1 MYINPPKILQ
11 VIHSKD
17 QQRIFESNGDMK
29 SELTRSLS
37 LRCEWKCAALFAD
50 HHRKS
55 TQPKN
60 KSLGETIELQ
70 VRQTENVR
78 NRWSL

>member
-37 LRCEWKCAALFAD
+37 LRCEWKCAALFA
-50 HHRKS
+50 HILRS

-60 KSLGETIELQ
+60 KSLRETIELQ
-70 VRQTENVR
+70 VRQTENVK